1 MFARE
6 SMQTIPLLEVLVFP
20 IQSPGTW
27 RQELTHLQPQRQHE
41 NTNDLIISP
50 VK

>member
-1 MFARE
+1 MN
-6 SMQTIPLLEVLVFP
+6 IPVPNLGVFP

-27 RQELTHLQPQRQHE
+27 RHELTHLQPQRQLE
-41 NTNDLIISP
+41 NTDDLIVSP